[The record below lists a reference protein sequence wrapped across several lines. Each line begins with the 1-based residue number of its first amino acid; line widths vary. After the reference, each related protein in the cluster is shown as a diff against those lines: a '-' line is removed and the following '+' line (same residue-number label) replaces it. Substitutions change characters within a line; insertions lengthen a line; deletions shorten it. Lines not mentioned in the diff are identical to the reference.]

1 MPPAIQ
7 MKGDPEISDP
17 FAITREYVAYAAPI
31 LQGRYEGRRSTHEED
46 LKLQLLS
53 RAWWRNGL
61 RPSGKVLGI
70 PCEELASQSPETRM
84 ARAASVISLS
94 LPFAHNLFTRSP
106 NPFIRPSPESLHQWD
121 IVREALK
128 ADGIDVPV
136 SGRGFRLGDL
146 SVASESQ
153 ILPVDGRSWGTTLSS
168 ALPTMQPAVQTQN
181 DPEISD
187 PLAITRKYVAYAA
200 PILQRSYEGTYPT
213 DSENLKLQRLGEAW
227 KKNGF
232 HPTEEGLKIPCEEL
246 ASQPPETRMARAAFT
261 VNLSLQVAAKRSYFR
276 TSPEIIQK
284 WGIVREALKADR
296 IDVPVS
302 GRGLWLGDNTIV
314 NNIRI
319 LPVNG
324 RSLESTL
331 APDFRSRNDG
341 DLRAAIHQIG
351 HEDLPVIL
359 KKAKLYK
366 RQIRETLEGSMAL
379 NNLFLIGDELRNRRQ
394 QPLAAHA

>member
-1 MPPAIQ
+1 MPSIVQ
-7 MKGDPEISDP
+7 NQDVLEISNP

-31 LQGRYEGRRSTHEED
+31 LQGRYEGIPSTHAED
-46 LKLQLLS
+46 QKLQLLS
-53 RAWWRNGL
+53 RTWWRVGL
-61 RPSGKVLGI
+61 RPSGTVLRI

-84 ARAASVISLS
+84 ARAASLISLS

-153 ILPVDGRSWGTTLSS
+153 ILPVDGRIWKVALPP
-168 ALPTMQPAVQTQN
+168 ALPTMPSTIQMKD

-200 PILQRSYEGTYPT
+200 PILQRSYEGTFPT

-227 KKNGF
+227 KKNGL
-232 HPTEEGLKIPCEEL
+232 HPTEAGLKIPCEEL

-261 VNLSLQVAAKRSYFR
+261 VNLSLQLAKPSYFR
-276 TSPEIIQK
+276 PSPETIQK
-284 WGIVREALKADR
+284 WGMAREALKADG
-296 IDVPVS
+296 IHVPVS
-302 GRGLWLGDNTIV
+302 GRGLWLGDYTIV
-314 NNIRI
+314 TNIHI

-366 RQIRETLEGSMAL
+366 RQIRETLEGSVAI
-379 NNLFLIGDELRNRRQ
+379 NNLILIGDELRNRRQ